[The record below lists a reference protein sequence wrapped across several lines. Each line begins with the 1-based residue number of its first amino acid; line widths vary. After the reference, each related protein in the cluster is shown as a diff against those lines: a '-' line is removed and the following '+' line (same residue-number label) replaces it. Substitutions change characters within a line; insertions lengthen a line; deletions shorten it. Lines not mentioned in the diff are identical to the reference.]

1 MTNSS
6 AQRSFELKTNLNDF
20 ADQYEGLLA
29 TLGLLHPEKDE
40 IAKIEFG
47 EQFSRENN
55 MKKPRDAKHLH
66 AGDIP
71 LKFTIQSRKKEEHT
85 IH

>member
-1 MTNSS
+1 MPNSS
-6 AQRSFELKTNLNDF
+6 AQRSFELKTNLNDL

-47 EQFSRENN
+47 D
-55 MKKPRDAKHLH
+55 MKKPRH